1 MSDGFDERRRGLEEE
16 YFRRKEQEALEKL
29 RAGKSEA
36 GQEQSEAPD
45 AATTALTCPRCHVP
59 LIEITY
65 ADVKIDRCNNCKG
78 WWLDAGEL
86 EQLTTRD
93 DPGWFSRLRQ
103 TFSSERG

>member
-1 MSDGFDERRRGLEEE
+1 MADGFDDRRRGLEED

-29 RAGKSEA
+29 RAGKSV
-36 GQEQSEAPD
+36 SEDAPD
-45 AATTALTCPRCHVP
+45 AATTALECPRCHVP
-59 LIEITY
+59 LVEITY
-65 ADVKIDRCNNCKG
+65 ADVKIDRCTNCKG

-103 TFSSERG
+103 TFSSE